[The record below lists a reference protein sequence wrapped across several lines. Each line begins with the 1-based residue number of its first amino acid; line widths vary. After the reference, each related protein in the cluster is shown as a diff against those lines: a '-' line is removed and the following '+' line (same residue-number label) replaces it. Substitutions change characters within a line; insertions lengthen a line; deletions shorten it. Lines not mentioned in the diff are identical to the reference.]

1 MNSNGPFTLAIFAAI
16 SKSPEYDSAAIVF
29 LESPLTAKIAAE
41 IASVKGP
48 LEFTRQLVF
57 CQNVGEDL
65 I

>member
-1 MNSNGPFTLAIFAAI
+1 MAHLHLRFLLRF